1 MAVSRPSPNSPAPHP
16 AVGWRSVG
24 GLAGLLSSSRAF
36 FCCLMSWPD
45 PSLRTPHP
53 LRYPQP
59 AHSVPK
65 PRGQSA
71 RVPSGRPPIW
81 VVEKP
86 SVELLKHHPNR
97 NISKFSKNGSVIPEM
112 GVLQSPAHHPV
123 ALSFVAPPRV
133 TLCSEGLE
141 PNPGPSLDVGALPGR
156 GTNPAPSQAFSPG
169 RVQLQPQTHRR
180 AALGS
185 QLSRESPPRKTVCG
199 CSVPCLVT
207 MDRQ

>member
-1 MAVSRPSPNSPAPHP
+1 MAVSRPSPNLPAPRP

-24 GLAGLLSSSRAF
+24 GGELAGLLSSSRAF

-71 RVPSGRPPIW
+71 RVPSGRPPVW
-81 VVEKP
+81 VVEKL

-97 NISKFSKNGSVIPEM
+97 NISKFSTNGSVVAIPEM

-123 ALSFVAPPRV
+123 ALSFVAPPRESRSALKAWSP
-133 TLCSEGLE
+133 TPDLHSMWEPFPAGGQTPPPPRPPPREESSCSPRRTGGL
-141 PNPGPSLDVGALPGR
+141 P
-156 GTNPAPSQAFSPG
+156 
-169 RVQLQPQTHRR
+169 R
-180 AALGS
+180 AASFPVSPLLGKRCVGV
-185 QLSRESPPRKTVCG
+185 QFRVW
-199 CSVPCLVT
+199 
-207 MDRQ
+207 